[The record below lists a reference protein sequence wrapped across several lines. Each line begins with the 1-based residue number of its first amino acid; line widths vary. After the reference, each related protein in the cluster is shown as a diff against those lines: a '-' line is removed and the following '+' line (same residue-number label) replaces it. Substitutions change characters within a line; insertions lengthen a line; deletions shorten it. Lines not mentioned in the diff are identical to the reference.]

1 MQHSQVVVSALH
13 RADTMVVVQ
22 VTLHP
27 RGLHPTEA
35 ARAWYLHEEE
45 GVSLRNVCKEVVN
58 MSGMV
63 PSVKAVWNAIEMV
76 KSNQQSL
83 PQTPTKY
90 ANCGRKRKL
99 TPLQEK
105 EVTIGSATKRTSLC
119 FA

>member
-1 MQHSQVVVSALH
+1 MQHSQVVVSALR

-63 PSVKAVWNAIEMV
+63 PSVKAVWSAIEMV
-76 KSNQQSL
+76 K
-83 PQTPTKY
+83 
-90 ANCGRKRKL
+90 
-99 TPLQEK
+99 
-105 EVTIGSATKRTSLC
+105 
-119 FA
+119 